1 MKPSGEDMHSV
12 MEGEDGVE
20 PHDVFVDLGVL
31 IVEGRIPGGAWTA
44 GRGYGEGPHC
54 IGVGI
59 SSLPAR
65 HDCDPN
71 NSFLCKRAE
80 NFRKHMQLLWQN
92 NIPMCI
98 EVLLCA
104 DCQCGQQKSQSPE
117 VANIPSSTDLLLE
130 QWMVT
135 MVNKR
140 CQEMPQISVRGL
152 FQAVRSQLHFS
163 QLSAWWSCNKGS
175 RPAHVN
181 YRVTVPG
188 EAFASQFQRQP
199 VEHSFPVASISRGT
213 AVKVCVRTLPRMT
226 AVPRI
231 QCALH
236 HSEVE
241 QKPVLDADLRGAVGG
256 SGCCKDDTFRWG
268 EVTSKQPAADPL
280 LGESL
285 LDPPPS
291 LDLFTRRYQSPSRC
305 GSPSLEAPEYLMFGR
320 GVAPVRPEVGTSRP
334 LIGRWRD
341 NSPPSPPLSSQ
352 HHRRLGRQGLARRRD
367 ANGMSASAAS
377 ESGTS
382 HLLPGLVDDRMQN
395 PCTRPGKHHCRCAF
409 DEDLDILP
417 SSGDGQQSS
426 MHEPLLP
433 CKTSSKPSTSTTALP
448 APKRDELQLGSPK
461 AEGALPSDEGKMGRL
476 NLELSPREFEE
487 VLSVLRDRNAPSNHT
502 VGKNLTP
509 RSHKGMSPHQDF
521 VYSVPS
527 CLPSTSKAA
536 TSDKADLLMG
546 AILRSNKTNDVSS
559 SVLSKCNQRSK
570 PCDKYELIDERTVP
584 SSLVRTTRTESSKC
598 ANIKTHS
605 PQCLSNTTAAK
616 CSDHVPLKCTSA
628 GDRTKGLQ
636 LVCDEKV
643 ESEVDGRKNLDTP
656 FLNRSVERIREFL
669 KGDVKLAQENVEQ
682 GTSVPERPVPSALDK
697 AKFRRSLDS
706 AASMVF
712 HSRTGLPLTSSP
724 APVRRGTSCF
734 DFDSTLNSVS
744 AIRSALFESAPSAPA
759 DDALSVSSDDADSES
774 GARSPCSPGIGGPTL
789 CPLGSSLW
797 SQYTLAPCASLLGS
811 FEESVLNGR
820 LEPVSTVQGFTA
832 DLGASGSFCPRHLV
846 LPVTVF
852 FYTLGD
858 NDKVSTPYLG
868 HINLGKKG
876 YNVPRSG
883 TIQVTLFNPLGTVV
897 KMFVVMYDL
906 ADMPANS
913 QTFLRQRTL
922 YMPANATEK
931 QPDNAQKWLRYLI
944 HLRFSSSKSC
954 RIYLHSDIRMIIFRK
969 SDMDTATAHGMDLA
983 YELRSF
989 THGPTKPK
997 FSPYK

>member
-1 MKPSGEDMHSV
+1 MHSV
-12 MEGEDGVE
+12 MEGEDGAE

-31 IVEGRIPGGAWTA
+31 IVEGRIPGGAWAA

-54 IGVGI
+54 AGVGI
-59 SSLPAR
+59 SALPAR

-71 NSFLCKRAE
+71 TNFLCKRAE

-92 NIPMCI
+92 NIPLCI

-104 DCQCGQQKSQSPE
+104 DCQCGQQKAQSPE

-130 QWMVT
+130 QWIVT
-135 MVNKR
+135 MVTKR
-140 CQEMPQISVRGL
+140 CPEVRQIPVRSL

-163 QLSAWWSCNKGS
+163 QLSAWWSCSKGCS
-175 RPAHVN
+175 PTHVN

-199 VEHSFPVASISRGT
+199 VEHSFPVAVISRGT
-213 AVKVCVRTLPRMT
+213 AVKVCMRTLPRMAT
-226 AVPRI
+226 VPRI
-231 QCALH
+231 QCPQH
-236 HSEVE
+236 HCEAE
-241 QKPVLDADLRGAVGG
+241 QKPVIDAELLGAVGG
-256 SGCCKDDTFRWG
+256 SGCCKDEAFKWG

-285 LDPPPS
+285 LDPPQS
-291 LDLFTRRYQSPSRC
+291 LDLFARRYQSPSRC

-320 GVAPVRPEVGTSRP
+320 SVAPMRPEVGASRP
-334 LIGRWRD
+334 VIGRWRD
-341 NSPPSPPLSSQ
+341 NSPPSPPLGSQ

-367 ANGMSASAAS
+367 ASTFPASATGGSAAS
-377 ESGTS
+377 AWQKS
-382 HLLPGLVDDRMQN
+382 HVLPGLVDDRMQN

-417 SSGDGQQSS
+417 PTGSGQQSGV
-426 MHEPLLP
+426 HEPPLP
-433 CKTSSKPSTSTTALP
+433 CKTSSKPSTSPTSLP
-448 APKRDELQLGSPK
+448 APKREEPHLGSAQAK
-461 AEGALPSDEGKMGRL
+461 SSLPPDESKMGRL
-476 NLELSPREFEE
+476 NLELSRREFEE
-487 VLSVLRDRNAPSNHT
+487 VLSVLRDRNAPPNHT
-502 VGKNLTP
+502 VGKKLAP
-509 RSHKGMSPHQDF
+509 RNRRGMSPRQDL

-527 CLPSTSKAA
+527 CLPSTSNTAA
-536 TSDKADLLMG
+536 SDKADLLMG
-546 AILRSNKTNDVSS
+546 AILRSNKTSDASS
-559 SVLSKCNQRSK
+559 SVLGKCDQGSR
-570 PCDKYELIDERTVP
+570 PCDKCEMIDERTIP
-584 SSLVRTTRTESSKC
+584 SSLIWTARTESSKC
-598 ANIKTHS
+598 ATIKGPS
-605 PQCLSNTTAAK
+605 PQSLSNGTSRE
-616 CSDHVPLKCTSA
+616 CSDHVPLKLTSV
-628 GDRTKGLQ
+628 GDRTKGEVS
-636 LVCDEKV
+636 VCDDKIK
-643 ESEVDGRKNLDTP
+643 SEVDERKNLDSP
-656 FLNRSVERIREFL
+656 FLNKSLERIREFF
-669 KGDVKLAQENVEQ
+669 KGDAKPTQENGES
-682 GTSVPERPVPSALDK
+682 TSLPERPVPSAQDK

-712 HSRTGLPLTSSP
+712 HCRTGLPLTSSP
-724 APVRRGTSCF
+724 APVRRGTTCF

-744 AIRSALFESAPSAPA
+744 AIRSALFESVPAAPA
-759 DDALSVSSDDADSES
+759 DDVLSVSSDDTESES

-789 CPLGSSLW
+789 NPLEPSLW

-883 TIQVTLFNPLGTVV
+883 TIQVTLLNPLGTVV

-906 ADMPANS
+906 ADMPGNS

-922 YMPANATEK
+922 YMPANPTGK

-944 HLRFSSSKSC
+944 HLRFLSSKSG

-969 SDMDTATAHGMDLA
+969 SDMDTATAHGMDMA

-989 THGPTKPK
+989 THGPTNPK
-997 FSPYK
+997 FSPHK